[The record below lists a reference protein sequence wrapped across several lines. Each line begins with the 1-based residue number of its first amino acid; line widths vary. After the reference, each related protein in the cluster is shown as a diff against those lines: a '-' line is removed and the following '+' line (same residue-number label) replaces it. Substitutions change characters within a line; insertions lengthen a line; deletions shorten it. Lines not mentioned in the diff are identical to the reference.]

1 MPGSIRTEKRMVR
14 LLTSFF
20 QAFGA
25 QSTRYVL
32 IHSCLDVPTL
42 CPENHGIIRVIDPL
56 AVLAKGLTP
65 GPSHIES
72 FSSRRPETARVR
84 VFRRPAISSPFPN
97 GDLSFALSPTNRALM
112 GKLKTSPV
120 RSTCQGRFPQAEAF
134 GLSVDRYATPRP
146 SVF

>member
-1 MPGSIRTEKRMVR
+1 LTIDGLAEGAESWQCHKAGISGYPEEIWYFGLLDKCYSSDRRLSSLPGSIRTEKRMVR

-56 AVLAKGLTP
+56 
-65 GPSHIES
+65 PSWQ
-72 FSSRRPETARVR
+72 
-84 VFRRPAISSPFPN
+84 
-97 GDLSFALSPTNRALM
+97 RA
-112 GKLKTSPV
+112 
-120 RSTCQGRFPQAEAF
+120 
-134 GLSVDRYATPRP
+134 
-146 SVF
+146 